1 MKTRDQIQEQYK
13 WDLSVFGVT
22 DENFF
27 EKCEK
32 AKKFMEKIY
41 ALEGK
46 LNSDKDL
53 LKLFKL
59 ENQLEEIL
67 DPICIYVHF
76 KQCEDLSLS
85 KYDEMEDYIDKMMV
99 EYDQKTLFIDKK
111 LKKLPINKINELL
124 SDKRFKSWRLR
135 LEDLKDDK
143 KHQLHDAVDKFLAG
157 ADFLHCNSG
166 IMRKLSDVDL
176 TFEDVE
182 DSKGKKHEFN
192 ESILTSFLE
201 SDDRVLRKNALT
213 TLHGTY
219 GKFINTFSANYI
231 ASVKE
236 RCFFAKAYKYKSAIS
251 RSMQNEKVDEGV
263 YLSLVKNVRKA
274 LLILFDYFE
283 FKREK
288 LGLKDFWNYD
298 TYASINYKN
307 KKKYTYDEAI
317 ELIKKAV
324 APLGEEYVSLVQRA
338 KDERWIDVYPSK
350 NKRTGAFESAIYGYH
365 PFVLTNFDNG
375 LENVFTLAHELGH
388 AMHSYYS
395 DKTQDREKSQYTIFV
410 AEVASTTN
418 EMLLLNYL
426 LSQTKSKAEKEDLY
440 NKLFDSVKSTIFRQ
454 TMFAEFEEKV
464 HAIHEGGGA
473 LSKDRLCD
481 LYYELN
487 KDYFGDKVKL
497 LEEVKYEWARIPHF
511 FTAFYVYKYAIG
523 LICALNFADR
533 LTKGEKNARE
543 KYINKFL
550 CAGCSKKPVEILK
563 EAGCDLEDEK
573 TYLDTFEFL
582 KDKLDEWAT
591 IK

>member
-1 MKTRDQIQEQYK
+1 MKTRSEIEEKFK

-27 EKCEK
+27 DKCAQ

-41 ALEGK
+41 ALDGK
-46 LNSDKDL
+46 LNSDEDL
-53 LKLFKL
+53 IKLFKL
-59 ENQLEEIL
+59 EDGLEELL

-85 KYDEMEDYIDKMMV
+85 KYDEMEDYIDKTMV

-111 LKKLPINKINELL
+111 LKKLPLNKINELL
-124 SDKRFKSWRLR
+124 ANKKFAPWRLR
-135 LEDLKDDK
+135 LEDLKDEK

-157 ADFLHCNSG
+157 ADFLHSNSG
-166 IMRKLSDVDL
+166 IMRKLSDVDM
-176 TFEDVE
+176 TFDDVE
-182 DSKGKKHEFN
+182 DCKGKKHEFN
-192 ESILTSFLE
+192 ESLLSTFLE
-201 SDDRVLRKNALT
+201 SDDRVLRRNALK

-236 RCFFAKAYKYKSAIS
+236 RCCFAKARKYKSAIS
-251 RSMQNEKVDEGV
+251 RSMQEEKVSEGV
-263 YLSLVKNVRKA
+263 YAMLVKNVRKA
-274 LLILFDYFE
+274 LPLLFDYFE

-298 TYASINYKN
+298 TYAAIDCGS
-307 KKKYTYDEAI
+307 KKKYTYEEAI

-324 APLGEEYVSLVQRA
+324 APLGEDYVALIDCA
-338 KDERWIDVYPSK
+338 KNERWIDVYPSK
-350 NKRTGAFESAIYGYH
+350 NKRTGAFESAIYDYH
-365 PFVLTNFDNG
+365 PFVLTNFNGG
-375 LENVFTLAHELGH
+375 LESVFTLAHELGH

-395 DKTQDREKSQYTIFV
+395 SKTQDREKSEYTIFV

-426 LSQTKSKAEKEDLY
+426 LGTAKTKAEKQELY

-511 FTAFYVYKYAIG
+511 FTAFYVYKYSIG
-523 LICALNFADR
+523 LICALNFASK
-533 LTKGEKNARE
+533 LYNGEKGARE

-582 KDKLDEWAT
+582 KDKLDEW
-591 IK
+591 KKL